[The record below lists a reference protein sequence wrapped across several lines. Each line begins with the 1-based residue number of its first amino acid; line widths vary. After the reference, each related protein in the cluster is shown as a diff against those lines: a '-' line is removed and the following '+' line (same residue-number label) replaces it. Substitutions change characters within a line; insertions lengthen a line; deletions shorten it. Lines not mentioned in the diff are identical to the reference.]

1 MGRRKQW
8 VTAAIAQ
15 VYFCLHSG
23 VLDSTLPQHG
33 QKWKE
38 NHQCIYRMKIQK
50 GRHPR
55 RKGKGQHHML
65 PKGLGNEADSKPGVD
80 QTKGSEPAK
89 V

>member
-1 MGRRKQW
+1 
-8 VTAAIAQ
+8 
-15 VYFCLHSG
+15 
-23 VLDSTLPQHG
+23 
-33 QKWKE
+33 
-38 NHQCIYRMKIQK
+38 MKIQK

-89 V
+89 VWLPEGIKRRGDTDL